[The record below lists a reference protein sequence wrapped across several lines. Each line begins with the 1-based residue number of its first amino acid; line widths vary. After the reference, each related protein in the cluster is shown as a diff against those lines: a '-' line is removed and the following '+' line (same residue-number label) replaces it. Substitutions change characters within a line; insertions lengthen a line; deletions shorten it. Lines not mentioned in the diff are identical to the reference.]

1 MVFLKE
7 GFLKVFRIFEEY
19 FLLLLGIAVAGFGL
33 EGFLIPNGFIDG
45 GITGISLLISF
56 LTPISISL
64 LLFLFNIPFI
74 ILAKRQIGKNFAFK
88 AFLAILVLAASL
100 AIINYPVITSD
111 KLLVAIFGGVLL
123 GAGIGLAVRGGGV
136 LDGTEILSIYL
147 NRKINLT
154 VGEIIFIINILIFSF
169 AAIFLGIESALYSVL
184 TYLSASKMVDFIIQG
199 IEEYIGVTIIS
210 EKSEE
215 IRKKIVMDLGKGVT
229 IYSGKRGYSYKGEGK
244 KVDIL
249 FTVVTRLEVLKV
261 KNEILAIDSHAVVI
275 EQSIKDA
282 RGGVI
287 KKRPLPSE
295 D

>member
-123 GAGIGLAVRGGGV
+123 GAGIGLAVRGGGG

-154 VGEIIFIINILIFSF
+154 VGEIIFIINIIIFSF

>member
-123 GAGIGLAVRGGGV
+123 GAGIGLAVRGGGG

-154 VGEIIFIINILIFSF
+154 V
-169 AAIFLGIESALYSVL
+169 
-184 TYLSASKMVDFIIQG
+184 
-199 IEEYIGVTIIS
+199 
-210 EKSEE
+210 
-215 IRKKIVMDLGKGVT
+215 
-229 IYSGKRGYSYKGEGK
+229 
-244 KVDIL
+244 
-249 FTVVTRLEVLKV
+249 
-261 KNEILAIDSHAVVI
+261 
-275 EQSIKDA
+275 
-282 RGGVI
+282 
-287 KKRPLPSE
+287 
-295 D
+295 